1 MSETTVGVEYVA
13 NTSGF
18 VSEVD
23 KMTSAVKASTTA
35 ATVAGSAQAQLGKD
49 VAVTTARVLEAKEA
63 LAAHKAAA
71 DLHTRTMDAF
81 GKDSAE
87 AAASAAKL
95 AAAERELTK
104 ATAASEQALERM
116 AKEVQAVGAAEG
128 EMSTAT
134 KRAAAQVERLA
145 ATAQKTST
153 EVQRLE
159 LQTKATARATE
170 RGAGGFDLMGLASGK
185 LMRVLGPAALGGTLI
200 AVAGWLG
207 DAAQGT
213 LAYETAVAN
222 LPYTIDAARKS
233 TRGLISDQALVTA
246 AANAS
251 ALGVA
256 RTSEEFARLAQAT
269 LKLAKP
275 GQDANALLNEITG
288 ALGRGSSESLNNAN
302 VILTLAQAQER
313 YAASLGVSVSS
324 LTDEQKATA
333 FKVEGLKAVT
343 AAADATTVAFDSNA
357 AAVTRYKVA
366 LGNAWDSFER
376 GAVNSVG
383 SVFAAV
389 GSATE
394 QIERLAAASTA
405 TAATIDA
412 AWSPAF
418 TAGGAAIGEWTANLL
433 LGADALEQMQ
443 RVTMDSQN
451 LAAFDAA
458 NAAEREKRDLLGEEA
473 EFAERQAKAL
483 QQSEKANEAF
493 LDAQAAASV
502 AYGPQEAPKKKK
514 TGKAKK
520 SAEFLDPGDVT
531 RARVFDGRDDTEI
544 VAAAAPEAAA
554 SGVADSEAAV
564 FERKQLLAE
573 REMEL
578 LDLQASREAERID
591 SIFAGLEV
599 ESEAETRRAELQDQ
613 RLRREAEY
621 ARTQVR
627 GARTDA
633 RREQAQTRLEE
644 VEHRKRIA
652 GIARAQADEARVL
665 AQRQRVADAVV
676 NHVTAAGG
684 AVLDATIAAV
694 AGQRGALAQ
703 GLSDFAAGQAK
714 EFGLRALG
722 EFARAAISAA
732 TYDYPGAAAHA
743 AAGAMSLGVAAAAG
757 GAAAGLSA
765 AAGGAGGSPAGRP
778 AGAAPSGAPGPGPA
792 GGAGTG
798 PTMGGERERLERQ
811 AVPISYAEPAA
822 GAVHIEIKI
831 GTNVGGKDSARALA
845 AEVAKAL
852 ARHKAQGPRT

>member
-1 MSETTVGVEYVA
+1 MAADNKVGVEFYATTAAAV
-13 NTSGF
+13 GE
-18 VSEVD
+18 VSNL
-23 KMTSAVKASTTA
+23 TASMREQTTA
-35 ATVAGSAQAQLGKD
+35 ATVAGSAQEQLGKD
-49 VAVTTARVLEAKEA
+49 VAATRVKQLEATEA
-63 LAAHKAAA
+63 VRAAKAALDTHNQTLAA
-71 DLHTRTMDAF
+71 F
-81 GKDSAE
+81 GARSIEAVASAE
-87 AAASAAKL
+87 KL
-95 AAAERELTK
+95 AAAEREAAK
-104 ATAASEQALERM
+104 AATVAAEALQKTAA
-116 AKEVQAVGAAEG
+116 EVKAVAAAEDG
-128 EMSTAT
+128 QLSPAT
-134 KRAAAQVERLA
+134 KRAAAQVA
-145 ATAQKTST
+145 KMGDTAQKTAADL
-153 EVQRLE
+153 QRME
-159 LQTKATARATE
+159 LQQK
-170 RGAGGFDLMGLASGK
+170 RGSSGFDAMGFASAK
-185 LMRVLGPAALGGTLI
+185 LMSVIGPAALGGTLV
-200 AVAGWLG
+200 ALAGWIG

-213 LAYETAVAN
+213 LQYETAVAN
-222 LPYTIDAARKS
+222 LPYATDAARKS
-233 TRGLISDQALVTA
+233 THGLISDQALVAA

-256 RTSEEFARLAQAT
+256 RTSEEFAGLAQAT

-313 YAASLGVSVSS
+313 YAVSLGVSVSS

-333 FKVEGLKAVT
+333 FKVEGLKAVI

-357 AAVTRYKVA
+357 AAVSR
-366 LGNAWDSFER
+366 LGVTFDNTWDAIER
-376 GAVNSVG
+376 GTVNAAG
-383 SVFAAV
+383 SLFTAV
-389 GSATE
+389 GG
-394 QIERLAAASTA
+394 STA
-405 TAATIDA
+405 QLRELVDASNAALTTVD
-412 AWSPAF
+412 AWSPTF
-418 TAGGAAIGEWTANLL
+418 TAGSAAIGEWTANLL
-433 LGADALEQMQ
+433 LGADALEQVQ
-443 RVTMDSQN
+443 RVTMDAQN

-473 EFAERQAKAL
+473 EFAERQARAL
-483 QQSEKANEAF
+483 SASEKANEAF

-502 AYGPQEAPKKKK
+502 TYGPEEAPKKKK
-514 TGKAKK
+514 AGKAKK
-520 SAEFLDPGDVT
+520 ATEFLDPGDVM
-531 RARVFDGRDDTEI
+531 RARVFDGREDTAI
-544 VAAAAPEAAA
+544 IAAAAPEAAA
-554 SGVADSEAAV
+554 AGVAESEAAV

-591 SIFAGLEV
+591 SIFFGLEV

-613 RLRREAEY
+613 RLRLEAEY
-621 ARTQVR
+621 ARAQVR

-633 RREQAQTRLEE
+633 QREQAQTRLEE
-644 VEHRKRIA
+644 VEHRKRVA
-652 GIARAQADEARVL
+652 GIARAQVDEARLL

-676 NHVTAAGG
+676 DHVTAAGG

-778 AGAAPSGAPGPGPA
+778 AGPAPSGAPGIGPA
-792 GGAGTG
+792 GGPGPG

-811 AVPISYAEPAA
+811 DVPISYAEPAA
-822 GAVHIEIKI
+822 GAVTIEINI
-831 GTNVGGKDSARALA
+831 GTFVGGKDSARALA
-845 AEVAKAL
+845 AEVAKA
-852 ARHKAQGPRT
+852 AGRHKAQGPRP